1 MNSKLYLLI
10 IVFFCCNV
18 AIAQKVLNEATLSYE
33 IMVVSPNSPSAKKLL
48 EGSVLNVYIKGEKSR
63 TDVVS
68 NLGTESA
75 IYNSKL
81 AKGAILKEYSG
92 QKLIIT
98 LTKENWEDKSR
109 LFRNLKFT
117 IANESKDING
127 FNCKKAQSTLEDGD
141 KLEVYFA
148 TDMALNNNDYNNSFY
163 GLPGIP
169 VQYEI
174 KSGEI
179 VFKYTLKNINYDVV
193 PFSTFEIPKFG
204 YRVLNYEDAM
214 QLRRGS

>member
-1 MNSKLYLLI
+1 MNIKFRLLI
-10 IVFFCCNV
+10 VFLFSCNV
-18 AIAQKVLNEATLSYE
+18 LIAQKTINEATLNYD
-33 IMVVSPNSPSAKKLL
+33 IIVVSSNNPSAKKLL

-98 LTKENWEDKSR
+98 LAKENWEDKSR

-117 IANESKDING
+117 IANESKVING

-141 KLEVYFA
+141 LLEVYFS
-148 TDMALNNNDYNNSFY
+148 TDIVLNNNNYANSFY

-174 KSGEI
+174 KSGDV

-193 PFSTFEIPKFG
+193 PFSKFEIPTSG

-214 QLRRGS
+214 QLKRGA